1 MALKNLNNVEALEIF
16 KNNNGLRCKVYAD
29 AIENEAY
36 YGAAEVFTYF
46 DNYDHAN
53 GRSYSTLKDYEID
66 EWTARVEANKN
77 MLPQFINDCIDAQKA
92 LCVFDEKLAK
102 KLQRVAAKID
112 FYDDACIG
120 YEDISEAR
128 FYNLEKWIDE
138 TVAQLEKAVATYAQG
153 FYTQFEDDDLLND
166 YFITFWLDQYGDGLQ
181 VDETGAVYETITTTK
196 IYK

>member
-1 MALKNLNNVEALEIF
+1 MALKNLNNVDALEIF

-36 YGAAEVFTYF
+36 YGAGEVFSYF
-46 DNYDHAN
+46 ENYN

-66 EWTARVEANKN
+66 AWTARVKANTN
-77 MLPQFINDCIDAQKA
+77 HLAQFLDDCSDAQKA
-92 LCVFDEKLAK
+92 LCVFDEKLAE

-112 FYDDACIG
+112 LYEDACSG
-120 YEDISEAR
+120 YEDMSEAR

-138 TVAQLEKAVATYAQG
+138 TVAQLEKSIADYAQAY
-153 FYTQFEDDDLLND
+153 YTQFEDDDILND

>member
-1 MALKNLNNVEALEIF
+1 MALLKNVDALEIF

-36 YGAAEVFTYF
+36 YGAGEVFTYF
-46 DNYDHAN
+46 DNYDRTN
-53 GRSYSTLKDYEID
+53 GRRYSTLKNYEID
-66 EWTARVEANKN
+66 DYTARVEANKN
-77 MLPQFINDCIDAQKA
+77 MLPQFINDCMDVQKA
-92 LCVFDEKLAK
+92 LCVFDEKLAE

-112 FYDDACIG
+112 LYEDACSG
-120 YEDISEAR
+120 YEDMSEAR

-138 TVAQLEKAVATYAQG
+138 TVAQLEKSIADYAQAY
-153 FYTQFEDDDLLND
+153 YTQYEDDEILNE